1 MKTQKTPIKIGET
14 FLHFSMIQG
23 HDFTYLQVALKN
35 KLFSM
40 GTLASCNSVT
50 HQTFTIGI
58 IALYKELNHFET
70 CEREVEITAAIDVG
84 LMRFVWNI
92 QGIQEKKVKA
102 SYLVSNFLEL
112 KL

>member
-1 MKTQKTPIKIGET
+1 
-14 FLHFSMIQG
+14 
-23 HDFTYLQVALKN
+23 VALKN

-84 LMRFVWNI
+84 LMRFA
-92 QGIQEKKVKA
+92 GTSKKHK
-102 SYLVSNFLEL
+102 
-112 KL
+112 KRK

>member
-1 MKTQKTPIKIGET
+1 
-14 FLHFSMIQG
+14 MIQE

-40 GTLASCNSVT
+40 GTLASSNSVT

-84 LMRFVWNI
+84 LMRFAGTST
-92 QGIQEKKVKA
+92 QHKKIK
-102 SYLVSNFLEL
+102 
-112 KL
+112 

>member
-1 MKTQKTPIKIGET
+1 
-14 FLHFSMIQG
+14 
-23 HDFTYLQVALKN
+23 
-35 KLFSM
+35 M

-84 LMRFVWNI
+84 LMRFV
-92 QGIQEKKVKA
+92 
-102 SYLVSNFLEL
+102 
-112 KL
+112 